1 MFLDV
6 SMLRILLISIRK
18 VKDRHSYFSC
28 VNPAFHTKQNQQPL
42 AKKLVSYRSTNKYY
56 HSFTQTARDPF
67 LDGTVAKQSH
77 AINAILPDSIRLRR
91 SPITAFVR

>member
-67 LDGTVAKQSH
+67 FFSVAKQSH

-91 SPITAFVR
+91 SLITTFVR